1 MKPSTVLRACA
12 YMLDMAML
20 TVEDIAHRLERTGL

>member
-1 MKPSTVLRACA
+1 VKPSTVLYACA